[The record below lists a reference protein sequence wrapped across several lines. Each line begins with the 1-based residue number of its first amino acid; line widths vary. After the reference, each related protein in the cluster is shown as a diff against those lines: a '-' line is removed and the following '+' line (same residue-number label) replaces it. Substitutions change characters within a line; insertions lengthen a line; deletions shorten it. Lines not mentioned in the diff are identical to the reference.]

1 MRPSEGF
8 TDRMQPWGFSPGNH
22 GCSLTLS
29 QAGGRKGLTEEEYQV
44 LNLPHGEKQGKGSGR
59 SSLTDSS
66 CRESRAGA
74 PPPHRGFSSVR
85 VCSWP
90 AACIPVAEPPRKA
103 SCPVGCG
110 IFQDHRSNPCP
121 PTILAD
127 GLLIAGHQTCP
138 NFKA

>member
-90 AACIPVAEPPRKA
+90 AACIPVDGQAKFT
-103 SCPVGCG
+103 CVCG
-110 IFQDHRSNPCP
+110 GRH
-121 PTILAD
+121 
-127 GLLIAGHQTCP
+127 GAGGR
-138 NFKA
+138 